1 MSVLVTGGAGY
12 IGSHI
17 VRLLSEREERVVV
30 VDNLSTGELS
40 RTSNATAFN
49 IDLESDQAA
58 GELQK
63 VMSECAVS
71 RVIHVAARKQ
81 VGESMMQPAHYYRA
95 NIGGLANVL
104 IASAEVGIES
114 FVFSSSAAVY
124 GSPEVPLI
132 NEQTATAPVNPY
144 GETKLAGEW
153 LVAAAARAHGFGG
166 ASLRY
171 FNVAGS
177 GWDDLGDS
185 FALNLLTIAIGQL
198 SRGERP
204 IVFGDSYP
212 TPDGSC
218 VRDYVHVSDLAEA
231 HLAVLDSLADRPKN
245 GTHSVYNIG
254 TGLGTSVLEVLQLLS
269 RVSGISTEPII
280 AAARAGDPA
289 SVVADASKIARDLG
303 WTSKRDLGEI
313 VTSAWSSHLHRDA
326 VTK

>member
-17 VRLLSEREERVVV
+17 VRLLSERDKQVVV
-30 VDNLSTGELS
+30 VDNLSTGELG
-40 RTSNATAFN
+40 RTSNAPVFK

-58 GELQK
+58 AELQAL
-63 VMSECAVS
+63 MSEHAVS
-71 RVIHVAARKQ
+71 SVIHVAARKQ
-81 VGESMMQPAHYYRA
+81 VGESMAQPAGYYRA
-95 NIGGLANVL
+95 NIGGLANVVS
-104 IASAEVGIES
+104 ASAEAGIES

-124 GSPEVPLI
+124 GSPETSLI
-132 NEQTATAPVNPY
+132 TEQTPTAPVNPY

-153 LVAAAARAHGFGG
+153 LVAAAARAHGFRA

-177 GWDDLGDS
+177 GWDDLGDP
-185 FALNLLTIAIGQL
+185 FALNLLTIAIGKL

-204 IVFGDSYP
+204 VVFGDGYS

-218 VRDYVHVSDLAEA
+218 VRDYVHVADLAEA
-231 HLAVLDSLADRPKN
+231 HLAVLDSLSARAES
-245 GTHSVYNIG
+245 GEHSIYNIG
-254 TGLGTSVLEVLQLLS
+254 TGVGTSVLEVLQLLS
-269 RVSGISTEPII
+269 SVSGIGTEPII

-303 WTSKRDLGEI
+303 WTSSRDLADI
-313 VTSAWSSHLHRDA
+313 VTSAWSAHLHRRA
-326 VTK
+326 VTT